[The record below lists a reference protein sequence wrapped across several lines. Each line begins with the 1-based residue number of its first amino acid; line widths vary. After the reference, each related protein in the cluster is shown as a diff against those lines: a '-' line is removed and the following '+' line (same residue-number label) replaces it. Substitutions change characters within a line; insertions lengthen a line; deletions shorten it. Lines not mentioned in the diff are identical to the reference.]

1 MTASTPRYTPE
12 ETARRGQE
20 IYERAVRPHLEAAHL
35 GEFAAVDIETGHYE
49 LDQDDFTAT
58 ETLLAQRPDAQI
70 WLVRI
75 GHAST
80 YRIGG
85 PRFAAK
91 GGAV

>member
-1 MTASTPRYTPE
+1 MTAPPPRYSPE

-20 IYERAVRPHLEAAHL
+20 IYEHAIRPHLESAHL
-35 GEFAAVDIETGHYE
+35 GEFAAVDIETGYYE

-58 ETLLAQRPDAQI
+58 EKLLAQQPNAQI

-85 PRFAAK
+85 PRAVK
-91 GGAV
+91 GGLA